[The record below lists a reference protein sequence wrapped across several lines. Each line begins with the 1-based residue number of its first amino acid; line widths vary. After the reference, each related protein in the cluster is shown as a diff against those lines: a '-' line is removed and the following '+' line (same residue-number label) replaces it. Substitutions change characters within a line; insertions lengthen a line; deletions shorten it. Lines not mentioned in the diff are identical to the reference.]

1 MVYLDCTTHKGYT
14 MELMALL
21 QMVAYM
27 IVTGDFPG
35 FNATGVFEEDS
46 PIVDAA
52 LTLHALLFG

>member
-1 MVYLDCTTHKGYT
+1 

-35 FNATGVFEEDS
+35 FNATGVEEDS

-52 LTLHALLFG
+52 LTLHTLLFG